1 MRKPLIA
8 LIIMMLTLVV
18 FLQPVAPADKHNADG
33 SAGSAS
39 LDIGVSYFKKSDYE
53 MAVFHLSKAVQEDP
67 GNWVPHHWLGT
78 AYVYLRRY
86 QDAITQL
93 KEANRLKEVEVN
105 YTWLGVAY
113 FNLGRYEDAIVQFKE
128 ANRLKED
135 RSNFHWLGE
144 SYSNLGRYANAVTQ
158 FKEANR
164 LKEAEDNYRGLGV
177 AYFHLGRYQDAIVQ
191 FKEANRLKEDRSNFY
206 WLGQSYINLGRYED
220 AIVQFKE
227 ANRLEEDWSSYE
239 RLGRCY
245 AALSQFDSAEKV
257 LSRALELAKEQSQQS
272 SIKLILADCHIKRGD
287 YKTAYEVLGKRP
299 TLGVAIRDDKHGLI
313 VDEAWK
319 GWPADLAGVKKGDL
333 LIAFNDISL
342 KGKTT
347 QEFVT
352 NILPKTPFRSLANVK
367 LQRENSTKEVQI
379 TVGIVPE
386 MSQSKTAT
394 EQQESE
400 KSGDATQAASTTNED
415 QRTGQTINWAVV
427 VGISSYK
434 DKRIPPLRYASAD
447 AKAFY
452 DWLVNSRGG
461 GYPVSHVKLLLDKNA
476 TSAGIKDAL
485 FNWLGQAIEEDTVTI
500 YFAGHGSPQSP
511 DQQENL
517 FLLTYD
523 VDYSNIAA
531 TGFPMWD
538 IETALKRFIK
548 AKKIIVIADACHS
561 GGVGRAYDIAH
572 RSARGVKINPISSG
586 LHNLSKGGS
595 GVCIISASDDKQLS
609 QEGKQ
614 WGGGHGVFT
623 YFLLKGLKGE
633 ADYNKRGKVTLG
645 ELIPYLSENVRR
657 ATNSSQSPT
666 VSGKFDPALTI
677 GR

>member
-1 MRKPLIA
+1 MI
-8 LIIMMLTLVV
+8 LTLVV
-18 FLQPVAPADKHNADG
+18 FLPPVTPSDKRNVDG
-33 SAGSAS
+33 SASNTS
-39 LDIGVSYFKKSDYE
+39 LDIGVSYLNKSDYE

-67 GNWVPHHWLGT
+67 GNWLPHHWLGT

-93 KEANRLKEVEVN
+93 KEANRLKEAEGN

-113 FNLGRYEDAIVQFKE
+113 FNLGRYEDAIPQFKE
-128 ANRLKED
+128 ANRLKEE
-135 RSNFHWLGE
+135 W
-144 SYSNLGRYANAVTQ
+144 
-158 FKEANR
+158 
-164 LKEAEDNYRGLGV
+164 
-177 AYFHLGRYQDAIVQ
+177 
-191 FKEANRLKEDRSNFY
+191 SNFY

-220 AIVQFKE
+220 AITQFKEANRLKEAEGNYRGLGVAYFNIGRYQDAIVQFKE

-239 RLGRCY
+239 GLGRCY
-245 AALSQFDSAEKV
+245 AALSQFDSAEKA
-257 LSRALELAKEQSQQS
+257 LSRALELAKEPSQQS
-272 SIKLILADCHIKRGD
+272 SIKLTLADCYIKRGD
-287 YKTAYEVLGKRP
+287 YKAAYDVLGQRS
-299 TLGVAIRDDKHGLI
+299 TLGVAIRDDKRGLI
-313 VDEAWK
+313 VEEAWK

-333 LIAFNDISL
+333 LIEFNNISL

-386 MSQSKTAT
+386 MSESKTMT

-400 KSGDATQAASTTNED
+400 KSVDATQVASKYED

-586 LHNLSKGGS
+586 LHNLSKVGS